1 MEKTIKSLLLLAQ
14 TFQPFLK
21 TETLTA
27 IKKPSTNIILK
38 TNKIKFLLYLYN
50 QKQTLMFLNKEQ
62 NMAKPHE
69 NSGIVNL
76 IGVGTNIVGE
86 VNSSGD
92 IRVDG
97 TLSGAINTKG
107 KVVIGSTGMV
117 EGNINA
123 SNADV
128 SGELKG
134 SVSVTELLVLK
145 STAKLDGDIVTNK
158 LAIEPGASFTG
169 SCSMGAVIKDINHVG
184 KQEKQ
189 EKTA

>member
-1 MEKTIKSLLLLAQ
+1 MFSSKEKT
-14 TFQPFLK
+14 
-21 TETLTA
+21 
-27 IKKPSTNIILK
+27 
-38 TNKIKFLLYLYN
+38 
-50 QKQTLMFLNKEQ
+50 
-62 NMAKPHE
+62 MAKPQE
-69 NSGIVNL
+69 NTGVVNL
-76 IGVGTNIVGE
+76 IGVGTAIIGE
-86 VNSSGD
+86 VTSSGD

-97 TLSGAINTKG
+97 TLSGSITTKG

-117 EGNINA
+117 EGNVNA

-134 SVSVTELLVLK
+134 SISVTELLALK

-169 SCSMGAVIKDINHVG
+169 SCSMGAVIKDINHAG

>member
-1 MEKTIKSLLLLAQ
+1 MV
-14 TFQPFLK
+14 
-21 TETLTA
+21 
-27 IKKPSTNIILK
+27 IKKPLINTILK
-38 TNKIKFLLYLYN
+38 INKIKFLLYLYN
-50 QKQTLMFLNKEQ
+50 QKQILMFLNKEK

-69 NSGIVNL
+69 NSGVVNL

-123 SNADV
+123 S
-128 SGELKG
+128 
-134 SVSVTELLVLK
+134 
-145 STAKLDGDIVTNK
+145 
-158 LAIEPGASFTG
+158 
-169 SCSMGAVIKDINHVG
+169 
-184 KQEKQ
+184 
-189 EKTA
+189 